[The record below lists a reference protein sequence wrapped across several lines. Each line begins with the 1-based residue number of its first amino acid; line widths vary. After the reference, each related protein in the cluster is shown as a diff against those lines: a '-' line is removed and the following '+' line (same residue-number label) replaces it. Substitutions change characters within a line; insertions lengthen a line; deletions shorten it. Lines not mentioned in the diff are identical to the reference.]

1 MRHRIIT
8 FSRLLRETLAGWWED
23 KAPRFGAA
31 LAYYS
36 VLSLAPLLILVTPF
50 ADWLFGR
57 KLVQGELVAQ
67 FERLVGHDGAQ
78 VVNTLL
84 EAATYRPSPSMGMQI
99 LGGAVLLFAASAVF
113 AQLQDAMDT
122 IWEVT
127 PRPGKSMVF
136 AFLRK
141 RFLSFAMVLAVGF
154 LMVVSLLVSALL
166 ELLRRYVDSHFHGMV
181 NLWASLNMLISFL
194 IVGLLFAMVF
204 KILPDATVAWRDVW
218 VGAAITS
225 GLFAAGKFAIGLY
238 LGHRSFG
245 SYYGAAGS
253 IVVLLV
259 WVYFSAQILFLGAEF
274 THAYARL
281 RGERIR
287 PEPQAVAITEEARA
301 QQGIPHRAA
310 VEQAARL
317 DPGAGG

>member
-1 MRHRIIT
+1 VRRAKRHIVT
-8 FSRLLRETLAGWWED
+8 FHRLLTETLAGWWED

-36 VLSLAPLLILVTPF
+36 ILSLAPLLILITPL
-50 ADWLFGR
+50 ADWLFGP
-57 KLVQGELVAQ
+57 KLVHHELVSQ
-67 FERLVGHDGAQ
+67 FERLVGRKGAE
-78 VVNTLL
+78 VINALI
-84 EAATYRPSPSMGMQI
+84 ESAAWRPKPNPWTTAASA
-99 LGGAVLLFAASAVF
+99 AVLLFAASAVF

-127 PRPGKSMVF
+127 PRPGKSAFF

-141 RFLSFAMVLAVGF
+141 RFLSFAMVLGVGF
-154 LMVVSLLVSALL
+154 LLLISLVVTTLL
-166 ELLRRYVDSHFHGMV
+166 ELLRHYVDARVHGTLHV
-181 NLWASLNMLISFL
+181 WSAANAAASFL

-204 KILPDATVAWRDVW
+204 KILPDATVAWHDVW
-218 VGAAITS
+218 MGAAITS
-225 GLFAAGKFAIGLY
+225 GLFAAGKYLIGLY

-253 IVVLLV
+253 VVVLLM
-259 WVYFSAQILFLGAEF
+259 WVYFSSQIVFLGAEF

-281 RGERIR
+281 RGERIL

-301 QQGIPHRAA
+301 QQGIPHQQTI
-310 VEQAARL
+310 EKAAR
-317 DPGAGG
+317 DQRP

>member
-1 MRHRIIT
+1 
-8 FSRLLRETLAGWWED
+8 
-23 KAPRFGAA
+23 
-31 LAYYS
+31 
-36 VLSLAPLLILVTPF
+36 
-50 ADWLFGR
+50 
-57 KLVQGELVAQ
+57 
-67 FERLVGHDGAQ
+67 
-78 VVNTLL
+78 
-84 EAATYRPSPSMGMQI
+84 
-99 LGGAVLLFAASAVF
+99 
-113 AQLQDAMDT
+113 
-122 IWEVT
+122 
-127 PRPGKSMVF
+127 
-136 AFLRK
+136 
-141 RFLSFAMVLAVGF
+141 
-154 LMVVSLLVSALL
+154 
-166 ELLRRYVDSHFHGMV
+166 MV
-181 NLWASLNMLISFL
+181 NLWATLNMVISFL

-225 GLFAAGKFAIGLY
+225 ALFAAGKFAIGLY

-287 PEPQAVAITEEARA
+287 PEPQAVAITAEARA

-310 VEQAARL
+310 
-317 DPGAGG
+317 